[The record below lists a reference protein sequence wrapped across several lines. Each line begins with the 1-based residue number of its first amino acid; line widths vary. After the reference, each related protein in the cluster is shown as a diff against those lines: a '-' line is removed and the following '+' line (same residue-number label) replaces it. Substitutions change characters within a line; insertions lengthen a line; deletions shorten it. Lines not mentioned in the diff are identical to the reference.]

1 MRKVIDIHAH
11 LGDLLHNPRS
21 VIWKLGVEHA
31 DFPNPFQKLEDADF
45 NAPLLA
51 NADELPIL
59 YDATYK
65 ILGEN
70 TLENFTRKL
79 NSENITYVVLYPVQ
93 PNTNFEEYLAAS
105 YFEPRILC
113 FTAAEFTWPIPEMTA
128 KLEQDITRG
137 AKGMKVHP
145 IVQNISLDDP
155 RLHAAVEVFGKRK
168 MPVIFHCGVNDY
180 YHEDNPAPRTPE
192 YGNVKYFIEFASQYQ
207 DFVFIAGHAGGLMGG
222 EMEYLHDNWNKLGDH
237 VYVDTTFRSSGDIR
251 KMVDYF
257 GVDRVLYGTDF
268 PFSNYPGSVK
278 QVEDAFPDNPEI
290 REKIFYKNAARI
302 LKINV

>member
-11 LGDLLHNPRS
+11 LGDVLHSAKN
-21 VIWKLGVEHA
+21 VTWKLGVGHG

-45 NAPLLA
+45 NVPLLSSV
-51 NADELPIL
+51 DEVPML
-59 YDATYK
+59 YDATEK
-65 ILGEN
+65 LLAEN
-70 TLENFTRKL
+70 TLENLTNSL
-79 NSENITYVVLYPVQ
+79 NSENVTYVVLYPVQ

-113 FTAAEFTWPIPEMTA
+113 FTCAEFSWSIPEMTA
-128 KLEQDITRG
+128 KLEQDISRG

-145 IVQNISLDDP
+145 IVQNIRLDDP
-155 RLHAAVEVFGKRK
+155 RIHAAVEVFGKRK

-180 YHEDNPAPRTPE
+180 YHEDNPAPRAPE
-192 YGNVKYFIEFASQYQ
+192 NGDVKYFIDFVSQYP

-222 EMEYLHDNWNKLGDH
+222 EMEILRDNWNKFGDH
-237 VYVDTTFRSSGDIR
+237 VYVDTTFRSAGDIR

-257 GVDRVLYGTDF
+257 GAEKVLYGTDY
-268 PFSNYPGSVK
+268 PFSKYKGSIK
-278 QVEDAFPDNPEI
+278 QVEDAFPDDQET
-290 REKIFYKNAARI
+290 REKILYKNAARI